1 MPNVIALNTRRE
13 PKNDHDSRSEQFL
26 HDIKSPLGAL
36 KIFLSQAATKE
47 TIALIN
53 LSVERIE
60 DMIQKFESSMP
71 QGQTLPFAEPVKN
84 CCPNKIIYEVIFE
97 KTQELARPI
106 GFLRTP
112 SSDISTVKI
121 QRLEFKRVLSNLINN
136 ACEALKANSEGEI
149 SLRAL
154 CIKDQFILE
163 IHDSG
168 AGIDSHQIEQI
179 FTRGFSTKNSSG
191 LGLSHALKKIKEW
204 NGDLNILSQKNS
216 GTTVVISLP
225 INPA

>member
-1 MPNVIALNTRRE
+1 MQNVIALNTRKEFKR
-13 PKNDHDSRSEQFL
+13 DTDSKSEQFL

-36 KIFLSQAATKE
+36 KIFLSQPATKE
-47 TIALIN
+47 TVALMN

-60 DMIQKFESSMP
+60 DMIKKFECSMP
-71 QGQTLPFAEPVKN
+71 QGETLPFAEPTRDY
-84 CCPNKIIYEVIFE
+84 CLNKIIYEVIFE
-97 KTQELARPI
+97 KTQELSKPI

-112 SSDISTVKI
+112 SSDISNVKI

-136 ACEALKANSEGEI
+136 ASEALKSQSNGEI

-154 CIKDQFILE
+154 CIKDQFVLE
-163 IHDSG
+163 IHDNG
-168 AGIDSHQIEQI
+168 AGIDAHQIEHI
-179 FTRGFSTKNSSG
+179 FNRGFSTKNSSG

-225 INPA
+225 ICPT